1 MFLTQSRYGSP
12 EDGKC
17 SFLPRFHSSSSLVVW
32 EQEATKDKIVQWNCF
47 LMSSVQR
54 IDTKLTVVLFCG
66 SLPMGHIWIRGR
78 KERQVAEYC
87 THNTGD
93 LSFLCKKKQKQLM
106 TSGHIQNNSPI
117 NLSKLKRYQI
127 LSYIKKK
134 EQKNWSYWGLSRL
147 FITVIVCHLR
157 YFCRKLP

>member
-1 MFLTQSRYGSP
+1 
-12 EDGKC
+12 
-17 SFLPRFHSSSSLVVW
+17 
-32 EQEATKDKIVQWNCF
+32 
-47 LMSSVQR
+47 MSSVQR

-134 EQKNWSYWGLSRL
+134 EQKN
-147 FITVIVCHLR
+147 
-157 YFCRKLP
+157 